1 MSIDNIIFEQEDTEQ
16 ETAIKTCLLY
26 AGTTELTNQLKKL
39 GITHTKVQKGGIVNY
54 VLRGKSIGRV
64 EVKL

>member
-1 MSIDNIIFEQEDTEQ
+1 MSIENIIFEDSDNAQTI
-16 ETAIKTCLLY
+16 AIKTCLLY

-39 GITHTKVQKGGIVNY
+39 GVTHTKVQKGGIVKY

-64 EVKL
+64 EVRL

>member
-1 MSIDNIIFEQEDTEQ
+1 MSIENIIFEETDNAQ

-39 GITHTKVQKGGIVNY
+39 GVTHTKVSRGAKTIF
-54 VLRGKSIGRV
+54 VLRGAKIGRI
-64 EVKL
+64 EVTL

>member
-1 MSIDNIIFEQEDTEQ
+1 MSIENIIFEESDNAQQIAE
-16 ETAIKTCLLY
+16 KTCLLY

-39 GITHTKVQKGGIVNY
+39 GITHTKVQKGGIVKY

-64 EVKL
+64 EVRL

>member
-16 ETAIKTCLLY
+16 ETVIKTCLLY

-39 GITHTKVQKGGIVNY
+39 GVTHTKTNRGAKVLYI
-54 VLRGKSIGRV
+54 LRGAKIGRI
-64 EVKL
+64 EVTL